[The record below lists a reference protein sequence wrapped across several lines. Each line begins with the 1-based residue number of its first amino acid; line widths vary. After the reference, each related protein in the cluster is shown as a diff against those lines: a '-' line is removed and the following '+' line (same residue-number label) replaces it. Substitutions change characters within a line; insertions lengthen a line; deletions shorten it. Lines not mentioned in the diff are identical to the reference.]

1 MSYLHITKLALE
13 YFKGNHTT
21 FSDIQRINTK
31 EMSVSNNPLDVD
43 SEAVCI
49 KIGRMHKSGN

>member
-13 YFKGNHTT
+13 SFK
-21 FSDIQRINTK
+21 FSDLQRISTK
-31 EMSVSNNPLDVD
+31 EMSVSNNPLHVD

-49 KIGRMHKSGN
+49 KIGRMHKIGN